1 MTPHDQMIHTP
12 DGKTVVVKVGD
23 DQNLQSNIKPEFSF
37 DYDSLNFST
46 STKERVHGGETIA
59 LTDLECA
66 EIKAYLETVEEDTA
80 LTAKIQRLN
89 ECENYLRKTDW
100 YVIRQQEIG
109 TAIPADVS
117 EERAVCRQYISDVRD
132 SGVIR

>member
-23 DQNLQSNIKPEFSF
+23 DRNLQSNIKPEFSF

-59 LTDLECA
+59 LTDSS
-66 EIKAYLETVEEDTA
+66 A
-80 LTAKIQRLN
+80 LRLKRIYRQSKRTPLLPQRYSGSTSARII
-89 ECENYLRKTDW
+89 CERLT
-100 YVIRQQEIG
+100 G
-109 TAIPADVS
+109 M
-117 EERAVCRQYISDVRD
+117 
-132 SGVIR
+132 